1 MAEKSRKWP
10 GTPRARCRRPSA
22 RNPISWRRSHA
33 YTFDLPLELHAARLA
48 HAPPHL
54 FAERFDVAGGCMAA
68 VDEKVAMHGRDLS
81 VADRQP
87 PAAGPIDESPSLF
100 ARRVLEGRAA
110 GFFADRLGS
119 LSRAGDSL
127 HLRLDRGGIAGAAL
141 QHGAGEDHA
150 GRDGAM
156 PVGEAHLG
164 VREDAP

>member
-22 RNPISWRRSHA
+22 RNPISSRRSHA

-48 HAPPHL
+48 HAPPHF
-54 FAERFDVAGGCMAA
+54 FAQFFEFEGGRLSP

-87 PAAGPIDESPSLF
+87 PAAGLVDKLPGF
-100 ARRVLEGRAA
+100 RARRVLEGRAA
-110 GFFADRLGS
+110 GFFADGLGS

-127 HLRLDRGGIAGAAL
+127 HLRLDRGGIA
-141 QHGAGEDHA
+141 
-150 GRDGAM
+150 
-156 PVGEAHLG
+156 
-164 VREDAP
+164 